1 MRFVADYR
9 NIVIKK
15 ADNSSSM
22 IVWDTVDNMKS
33 WEQLSKEN
41 IYWKIECSEKILTE
55 LVETSN
61 CLFNNLKIKG
71 CISDKNLKYSTYEIR
86 KSASLGKL
94 HLLLKINK
102 RFFDWP
108 QRPVISNCAAVTRKV
123 S

>member
-1 MRFVADYR
+1 MRFVANYR

-15 ADNSSSM
+15 TDNSSSM
-22 IVWDTVDNMKS
+22 VVWDTVDDMKS

-41 IYWKIECSEKILTE
+41 IYWKIECNEKILTE

-71 CISDKNLKYSTYEIR
+71 CISEKNLKYFTYEIR
-86 KSASLGKL
+86 KSARLGKL
-94 HLLLKINK
+94 HLLLKINE
-102 RFFDWP
+102 RFFDWS
-108 QRPVISNCAAVTRKV
+108 QRPVISNCEAATRKV